1 MINILI
7 KDLRMP
13 VIRFCD
19 GSHQMY
25 EHSVPLIDIIKN
37 KKPNII
43 KSLIAISVNNSFSNL
58 HTFITEDS
66 TIEFIDNKHHK
77 ALDIIRHSCTQ
88 LLSYAVKQTWP
99 ISQIAESN
107 ISNNGFYCDIDLDN
121 KISEK
126 DLILLENN
134 MKVLIKK
141 EYDIFNKIVSYAQAI
156 EIFEQRFE
164 KYKVSLIKKTV
175 SFKNKISLYYHENYV
190 DIDIGLQLFN
200 IKFCKYFKLKK
211 IGGVYW
217 KGNNK
222 NKMLQRIYGTAWS
235 NKKELDKHLY
245 YLNELEK
252 RDHRKIGRFLELY
265 HMQEESPGMIFW
277 HNNGWIVFNELRN
290 FVREKLK
297 EYKYKEVKTPLLID
311 QIIWKKSGHWDNY
324 KNAIFTTL
332 SEHREYCIKPMNCPG
347 HVQIFNSKLK
357 SYRDLPIRMAE
368 FGSCHRN
375 EPSGSLHGLMRVRNF
390 TQDDA
395 HIFCTE
401 EQVRTEINDC
411 IKMIYDLY
419 SIFNFKKILVKLSTR
434 PQKRIGNDAIWDQSE
449 KDLSDM
455 LIENHLSF
463 EYQLGEGAFYG
474 PKIEFILQ
482 DSLERNWQCGTI
494 QLDFYLPLR
503 LNSFYINENNER
515 KVPVIIHRAILGSI
529 ERFIGILIEESSGN
543 LPTWL
548 SPIQVVI
555 ISLSNT
561 SVDYVTSLV
570 KKFFKINIRVE
581 SDLRNEKIG
590 FKIRDHTLRRIPY
603 MLICGEKE
611 VECKKISVRN
621 RNGRNFGMIDIDI
634 FIKKLQKEIFHRS
647 FYQMEE

>member
-1 MINILI
+1 
-7 KDLRMP
+7 MP

-19 GSHQMY
+19 GSQQVY
-25 EHSVPLIDIIKN
+25 ERSVSLIEVIKN
-37 KKPNII
+37 KKPSII
-43 KSLIAISVNNSFSNL
+43 KSILAISVNSRFSNFNTL
-58 HTFITEDS
+58 ITEDS
-66 TIEFIDNKHHK
+66 FIKFIQRQDHE
-77 ALDIIRHSCTQ
+77 ALNIIRYSCAQ
-88 LLSYAVKQTWP
+88 LLSYAVQNIWP
-99 ISQIAESN
+99 MAQIAESN
-107 ISNNGFYCDIDLDN
+107 ITNNGFYCDIDLKN
-121 KISEK
+121 KISEA
-126 DLILLENN
+126 DLFLLEKN
-134 MKVLIKK
+134 MKILIKK
-141 EYDIFNKIVSYAQAI
+141 EYDILHKLVSYSQAI
-156 EIFEQRFE
+156 EIFQKRFA
-164 KYKVSLIKKTV
+164 KYKIFLLNKNINYTKT
-175 SFKNKISLYYHENYV
+175 IPLYYHESYV
-190 DIDIGLQLFN
+190 DIDIGMQVYN
-200 IKFCKYFKLKK
+200 IKFCKYFKIQK
-211 IGGVYW
+211 IGGAYW
-217 KGNNK
+217 EGNNK

-235 NKKELDKHLY
+235 NQ
-245 YLNELEK
+245 NELNKHINYLHEIEK
-252 RDHRKIGRFLELY
+252 RDHRKLGTFLDLY
-265 HMQEESPGMIFW
+265 HVQEESPGMIFW
-277 HNNGWIVFNELRN
+277 HNKGWIIFHELEN

-297 EYKYKEVKTPLLID
+297 EYRYKEVKTPLLID
-311 QIIWKKSGHWDNY
+311 KLIWEKSGHWDNY

-395 HIFCTE
+395 HIFCTK
-401 EQVRTEINDC
+401 EQVRTEINNC

-434 PQKRIGNDAIWDQSE
+434 PEKRIGTDSLWDQSE

-482 DSLERNWQCGTI
+482 DSLDRNWQCGTI

-529 ERFIGILIEESSGN
+529 ERFIGILIEECSGN

-548 SPIQVVI
+548 SPVQVVI
-555 ISLSNT
+555 LSINNIGL
-561 SVDYVTSLV
+561 DYIKKLV
-570 KKFFKINIRVE
+570 KNFSDLNIRIE

-590 FKIRDHTLRRIPY
+590 FKIREHILHKIPY
-603 MLICGEKE
+603 ILICGEKE
-611 VECKKISVRN
+611 ISANKISVRD
-621 RNGRNFGMIDIDI
+621 RNGNHFTMIDIDI
-634 FIKKLQKEIFHRS
+634 FIKKLQKEIITRN